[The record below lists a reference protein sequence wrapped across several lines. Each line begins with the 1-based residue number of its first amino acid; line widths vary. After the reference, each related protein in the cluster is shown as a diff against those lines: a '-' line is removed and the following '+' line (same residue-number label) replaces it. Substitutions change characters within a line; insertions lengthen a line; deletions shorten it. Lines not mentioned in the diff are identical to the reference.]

1 MPWEMLN
8 KQREGRERKPHSR
21 VTGESHSEGGRAGG
35 TRASFAPRCLRIKR
49 LERHPKPWV
58 THSTAEE
65 TAPGGRVTGSE
76 SHGLCARE
84 EPSRSWAA
92 WPQETLWSFLVSGL
106 LFIQPSVRIWP
117 PKPFSPS
124 STCFLLFFKATPS
137 VALSSLPSLS
147 PQPDTRPRSAHAWLR
162 SGVTSAKRSFLTIR
176 SQMPTYVLPDPVIFL
191 FWNLSLSDCILLSDS
206 PTGR

>member
-1 MPWEMLN
+1 MGNAEQAERG
-8 KQREGRERKPHSR
+8 QRKETPQSGHG
-21 VTGESHSEGGRAGG
+21 GESHGEGGRTGG
-35 TRASFAPRCLRIKR
+35 SRASFAPRCLRIKR

-65 TAPGGRVTGSE
+65 TAPGGHVTGSE
-76 SHGLCARE
+76 SHSLYTRE

-106 LFIQPSVRIWP
+106 LSIQPSVRIWP

-147 PQPDTRPRSAHAWLR
+147 PQPDTRPQSAHAWLS
-162 SGVTSAKRSFLTIR
+162 SGVTSAKRSFLTI
-176 SQMPTYVLPDPVIFL
+176 
-191 FWNLSLSDCILLSDS
+191 
-206 PTGR
+206 

>member
-21 VTGESHSEGGRAGG
+21 VTRESHGEGGRAGG

-58 THSTAEE
+58 THLTAEE
-65 TAPGGRVTGSE
+65 TAPRGRVTGSE
-76 SHGLCARE
+76 SHGLYTRE

-106 LFIQPSVRIWP
+106 LSIQPSVRIWP

-147 PQPDTRPRSAHAWLR
+147 PQPDTRPRICPRLAPFGRHLCKEVFFDHPIADANIR
-162 SGVTSAKRSFLTIR
+162 ATGSGYFFVLELITIR
-176 SQMPTYVLPDPVIFL
+176 LYFA
-191 FWNLSLSDCILLSDS
+191 F
-206 PTGR
+206 

>member
-21 VTGESHSEGGRAGG
+21 VTGESHGEGGRAGG
-35 TRASFAPRCLRIKR
+35 SRASFAPRCLRIKR

-76 SHGLCARE
+76 SHGLCTRE

-106 LFIQPSVRIWP
+106 LSIQPSVRIWP

-147 PQPDTRPRSAHAWLR
+147 PQPDTRPRICPRLAPFRRHLCKEVFFDHLIADANVPATG
-162 SGVTSAKRSFLTIR
+162 SGYFFVLELITIR
-176 SQMPTYVLPDPVIFL
+176 LYFA
-191 FWNLSLSDCILLSDS
+191 F
-206 PTGR
+206 

>member
-21 VTGESHSEGGRAGG
+21 VTRESHGEGGRAGG

-106 LFIQPSVRIWP
+106 LSIQPSVRIWP

-124 STCFLLFFKATPS
+124 STCFLLFFKATPF

-147 PQPDTRPRSAHAWLR
+147 PQPDTRPRICPRLAPFGRHLCKEVFFDHPIADANIR
-162 SGVTSAKRSFLTIR
+162 ATGSGYFFVLELITIR
-176 SQMPTYVLPDPVIFL
+176 LYFA
-191 FWNLSLSDCILLSDS
+191 F
-206 PTGR
+206 

>member
-21 VTGESHSEGGRAGG
+21 VTRESHGEGGRAGG
-35 TRASFAPRCLRIKR
+35 SRASFAPRCLRIKR

-58 THSTAEE
+58 THLTAEE

-106 LFIQPSVRIWP
+106 LSIQPSVRIWP

-147 PQPDTRPRSAHAWLR
+147 PQPDTRPRICPRLAP
-162 SGVTSAKRSFLTIR
+162 F
-176 SQMPTYVLPDPVIFL
+176 
-191 FWNLSLSDCILLSDS
+191 
-206 PTGR
+206 GRHLCKEVFF